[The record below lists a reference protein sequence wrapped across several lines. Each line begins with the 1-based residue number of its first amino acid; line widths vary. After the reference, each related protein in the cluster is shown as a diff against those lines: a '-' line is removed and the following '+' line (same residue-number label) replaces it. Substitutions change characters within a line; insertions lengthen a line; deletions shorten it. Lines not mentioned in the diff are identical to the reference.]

1 MFVPRVVAQSAGL
14 VRIGGGRGFWRFADF
29 DTLVFDLV
37 VFAGLALCVRGILRK
52 KLRVTPL
59 FLLVASLFAGLT
71 LPMIYSVTNFGTLF
85 RLREMIYVVA
95 ALMPLTLDLRTPA
108 PAPDESR

>member
-14 VRIGGGRGFWRFADF
+14 VRIGGGRGFWLVADF

-37 VFAGLALCVRGILRK
+37 VFAGLVLCVRGIVRK
-52 KLRVTPL
+52 KRRVTPL
-59 FLLVASLFAGLT
+59 FLLVALLFAGLT

-95 ALMPLTLDLRTPA
+95 ALMPLTLDPRETA
-108 PAPDESR
+108 R